1 MWSAVTRLAGNPKV
15 LSLLGKAKNFAA
27 PIITKAKPIVSR
39 LGVPAAVG
47 TVTGGIRGAQEG
59 GLGGAITG
67 GLGGGGT
74 GMLLGSI
81 PGVGGLNPYLQTGIG
96 LGGGLFGH
104 GVPSNVAPRVGGAVV
119 QNMQNQPNVSGQYIG
134 GGGGAVPPLGGVHGQ
149 MVQGPGGTIWQQIDP
164 SGLPAGM
171 RVGSGLDT
179 QQQISNQNR
188 WFQSRFPQSEMVKK
202 ADFERELAAK
212 QLGENIEMA
221 RKMQEASQANV
232 LNIGEQAGRDM
243 GQLLNNR
250 YQYF

>member
-1 MWSAVTRLAGNPKV
+1 MAYSAIGRGLLRLAQVGGRAWGAARP
-15 LSLLGKAKNFAA
+15 FA
-27 PIITKAKPIVSR
+27 TKAVAKAGI
-39 LGVPAAVG
+39 PAAVG
-47 TVTGGIRGAQEG
+47 TVVGGVRGGQQDGLGGVIPGAIGGGLTGG
-59 GLGGAITG
+59 GLG
-67 GLGGGGT
+67 
-74 GMLLGSI
+74 MI
-81 PGVGGLNPYLQTGIG
+81 PGVGGLNPYLQGG
-96 LGGGLFGH
+96 LGTLGGLYGPASM
-104 GVPSNVAPRVGGAVV
+104 GVGQNAASRVGGAVV
-119 QNMQNQPNVSGQYIG
+119 QNVQNQPNVSGQYIG
-134 GGGGAVPPLGGVHGQ
+134 QGGPVPNLGGVHGQ

-164 SGLPAGM
+164 AGLPAGM

-188 WFQSRFPQSEMVKK
+188 WFESRFPQSEMVKK

-243 GQLLNNR
+243 GTLLNSR